1 MSDLRPRG
9 IPVVLDGVEHR
20 FLFTLNTIDSIQ
32 DETDK
37 NMQDIMMDLA
47 DEESSNKTLIYL
59 VKTLINHE
67 AEREKRKNPDCAL
80 ETVTDQEVGDL
91 IGMDNIVE
99 VTAAVLSAY
108 GYSLPKAD
116 EEDDPNRESGQ
127 QSS

>member
-37 NMQDIMMDLA
+37 NMKDIMMDLA

-116 EEDDPNRESGQ
+116 EEDGPNRESGQ

>member
-37 NMQDIMMDLA
+37 NMKDIMMDLA

-80 ETVTDQEVGDL
+80 ETVTDQEVGDI

>member
-37 NMQDIMMDLA
+37 NMKDIMMELA

-80 ETVTDQEVGDL
+80 ETVTDQKVGDL

>member
-37 NMQDIMMDLA
+37 NMKDIMMDLA

-67 AEREKRKNPDCAL
+67 AERKKRKNPDCAL

>member
-32 DETDK
+32 DEIDK
-37 NMQDIMMDLA
+37 NMKDIMMDLA

-59 VKTLINHE
+59 VKTLFNHE

>member
-9 IPVVLDGVEHR
+9 IPVVLDGIEHR

-37 NMQDIMMDLA
+37 NMKDIMMELA

-67 AEREKRKNPDCAL
+67 AEREKRKNPDCVL

-116 EEDDPNRESGQ
+116 EEDNPNRESGQ

>member
-37 NMQDIMMDLA
+37 NMKDIMMDLA

-59 VKTLINHE
+59 VKTLLTHE
-67 AEREKRKNPDCAL
+67 AEREQRKNPACAL

-91 IGMDNIVE
+91 SGRDKIVD
-99 VTAAVLSAY
+99 VSAAVWSAY

>member
-9 IPVVLDGVEHR
+9 IPVVLDGVERR
-20 FLFTLNTIDSIQ
+20 FLFTLNTIDFIQ

-37 NMQDIMMDLA
+37 NMKDIMMELA

>member
-20 FLFTLNTIDSIQ
+20 FLFTLNSIDSIQ

-37 NMQDIMMDLA
+37 NMKDIMMDLA

>member
-37 NMQDIMMDLA
+37 NMKDIMMDHA

>member
-37 NMQDIMMDLA
+37 NMKDIMMDLA

-59 VKTLINHE
+59 VKTLM
-67 AEREKRKNPDCAL
+67 KRKEKN
-80 ETVTDQEVGDL
+80 ERIQTVHWKQ
-91 IGMDNIVE
+91 
-99 VTAAVLSAY
+99 
-108 GYSLPKAD
+108 
-116 EEDDPNRESGQ
+116 
-127 QSS
+127 

>member
-9 IPVVLDGVEHR
+9 IPVVLDGIEHR

-37 NMQDIMMDLA
+37 NMKDIMMELA

>member
-1 MSDLRPRG
+1 MSFLSPRVILVFLYG
-9 IPVVLDGVEHR
+9 VVLS

-37 NMQDIMMDLA
+37 NMKDIMMDLA

-80 ETVTDQEVGDL
+80 ETVTDQVVGDL

>member
-20 FLFTLNTIDSIQ
+20 FLFTLNTIVSIQ

-37 NMQDIMMDLA
+37 NMKDIMMDLA

>member
-37 NMQDIMMDLA
+37 NMKDIMMDLA
-47 DEESSNKTLIYL
+47 DKESSNKTLIYL

>member
-37 NMQDIMMDLA
+37 NMKDIMMDLA

-80 ETVTDQEVGDL
+80 KTVTDQEVGDL

>member
-9 IPVVLDGVEHR
+9 IPVVLNGVEHR

-37 NMQDIMMDLA
+37 NMKDIMMDLA

>member
-32 DETDK
+32 DATDK
-37 NMQDIMMDLA
+37 NMKDIMMELA

-116 EEDDPNRESGQ
+116 EEDNPNRESGQ
-127 QSS
+127 QSN

>member
-37 NMQDIMMDLA
+37 NMKDIMMDLA

-116 EEDDPNRESGQ
+116 EEDDPNWESGQ

>member
-9 IPVVLDGVEHR
+9 IPVVLDGVERR

-32 DETDK
+32 DETEK
-37 NMQDIMMDLA
+37 NMKDIMMELA
-47 DEESSNKTLIYL
+47 DEDMSNKTLAYL

-116 EEDDPNRESGQ
+116 EEDNPNRESGQ
-127 QSS
+127 QSN

>member
-37 NMQDIMMDLA
+37 NMKDIMMDLA

-80 ETVTDQEVGDL
+80 ETVTDQEVGDF

>member
-20 FLFTLNTIDSIQ
+20 YLFTLNTIDSIQ

-37 NMQDIMMDLA
+37 NMKDIMMDLA

>member
-37 NMQDIMMDLA
+37 NMKDIMMELA
-47 DEESSNKTLIYL
+47 DEESANKNLIYL

>member
-1 MSDLRPRG
+1 M
-9 IPVVLDGVEHR
+9 
-20 FLFTLNTIDSIQ
+20 
-32 DETDK
+32 K
-37 NMQDIMMDLA
+37 DIMMELA
-47 DEESSNKTLIYL
+47 DEASSNKTLIYL

-67 AEREKRKNPDCAL
+67 AEREKRKNPDCVL

-116 EEDDPNRESGQ
+116 EEDNPNRESGQ

>member
-37 NMQDIMMDLA
+37 NMKDIMMDLA
-47 DEESSNKTLIYL
+47 DEESSNKILIYL

>member
-9 IPVVLDGVEHR
+9 IPVVLDGIEHR

-37 NMQDIMMDLA
+37 NMKDIMMELA
-47 DEESSNKTLIYL
+47 DEASSNKTLIYL

-67 AEREKRKNPDCAL
+67 TEREKRKNPDCVL

-116 EEDDPNRESGQ
+116 EEDNPNRESGQ

>member
-1 MSDLRPRG
+1 MSDLSPRG

-37 NMQDIMMDLA
+37 NMKDIMMDLA

>member
-9 IPVVLDGVEHR
+9 IPVVLDGIEHR

-32 DETDK
+32 DETDE
-37 NMQDIMMDLA
+37 NMKDIMMELA

>member
-9 IPVVLDGVEHR
+9 IPVALGGVERR

-32 DETDK
+32 DETEK
-37 NMQDIMMDLA
+37 NMKEIMTDLA
-47 DEESSNKTLIYL
+47 DEDLSNKTLKYL

-67 AEREKRKNPDCAL
+67 VEREKRKNPDCTL
-80 ETVTDQEVGDL
+80 KEVTEQEVGDL
-91 IGMDNIVE
+91 IGMDNVVE
-99 VTAAVLSAY
+99 VTAAVLTAY
-108 GYSLPKAD
+108 GYSLPKA

>member
-9 IPVVLDGVEHR
+9 IPVVLDGIEHR

-37 NMQDIMMDLA
+37 NMKDIMMELA
-47 DEESSNKTLIYL
+47 DEASSNKTLIYL

-116 EEDDPNRESGQ
+116 EEDNPNRESGQ

>member
-37 NMQDIMMDLA
+37 NMKDIMMDLA

>member
-9 IPVVLDGVEHR
+9 IPVVLDGIEHR

-37 NMQDIMMDLA
+37 NMKDIMMELA
-47 DEESSNKTLIYL
+47 DEASSNKTLIYL

-67 AEREKRKNPDCAL
+67 AEREKRKNPDCVL

-116 EEDDPNRESGQ
+116 EEDNPNRESGQ

>member
-37 NMQDIMMDLA
+37 NMKDIMMDLT

-67 AEREKRKNPDCAL
+67 SEREKRQNPDCAL

>member
-9 IPVVLDGVEHR
+9 IPVVLNGVEHR

-32 DETDK
+32 DETGK
-37 NMQDIMMDLA
+37 NMKDIMMDLA
-47 DEESSNKTLIYL
+47 DEDLSNKTLRYL

-67 AEREKRKNPDCAL
+67 FEREKRKDPECAL
-80 ETVTDQEVGDL
+80 EAVTEQDVGDF

-108 GYSLPKAD
+108 GYSLPEA
-116 EEDDPNRESGQ
+116 EEDDNPNQESGQ

>member
-9 IPVVLDGVEHR
+9 IPVVLDGVAHR

-32 DETDK
+32 DATDK
-37 NMQDIMMDLA
+37 NMKDIMMELA